1 MLNTQVMLLS
11 ASSTDKVMSGTRI
24 KQNDN
29 ETSVQGEHTG
39 EDLLALGN
47 ILQGG
52 VVDAA
57 SLGNSYC
64 LGTTRWRGDVALCGS
79 LLRRGALLSE
89 VVQTTIVEP
98 CVAGSGSS
106 SGWCQQVHHKRR
118 WR

>member
-1 MLNTQVMLLS
+1 MLNTQVVLLS
-11 ASSTDKVMSGTRI
+11 ASSTNKVMSGTRI

-29 ETSVQGEHTG
+29 GTPVQGEHTG

-57 SLGNSYC
+57 SLGNNQC
-64 LGTTRWRGDVALCGS
+64 MGTTGWRGDVVLRGS
-79 LLRRGALLSE
+79 LLRHGALSSE
-89 VVQTTIVEP
+89 VAQMITVKA
-98 CVAGSGSS
+98 CVAVGGSS
-106 SGWCQQVHHKRR
+106 SGWCRQAHHRRR

>member
-29 ETSVQGEHTG
+29 RTSVEGEHTS

-47 ILQGG
+47 NLQGG

-57 SLGNSYC
+57 SVGNSHF
-64 LGTTRWRGDVALCGS
+64 LRTTGWRGDVTPRGS
-79 LLRRGALLSE
+79 LL
-89 VVQTTIVEP
+89 
-98 CVAGSGSS
+98 
-106 SGWCQQVHHKRR
+106 
-118 WR
+118 